1 MNNVNEI
8 TGMSRLNFDSCYQ
21 REIFA
26 GQSDY

>member
-8 TGMSRLNFDSCYQ
+8 TGISRLNFDCYQ